1 MHYGIIAAGDG
12 SRLVQEGVERPKPL
26 VELCGKPMIGRLID
40 IFLDCGA
47 ESVSV
52 IVNERMV
59 QVREY
64 LEQRTAL
71 SPVPLRVVVKS
82 TPSSMH
88 SFRELSRVM
97 GRDGRFV
104 LTTVDTVFRP
114 DEFAAYVREF
124 SEAPSDVDAL
134 MAVTGYVDDEK
145 PLYVCAD
152 AQMRVSA
159 FLDSAPSGRCYV
171 SGGIYGLDGKAFEV
185 LDRCLERGV
194 SRMRNFQ
201 RALLEEGL
209 DVRARLFDKI
219 IDVDHAGDIAKAQ
232 AFVCGPGNSDN
243 PQQICQR

>member
-40 IFLDCGA
+40 IFMDCGA

-52 IVNERMV
+52 IVNERMA
-59 QVREY
+59 QVRDY
-64 LEQRTAL
+64 LEQRSAV
-71 SPVPLRVVVKS
+71 SPVPMRVVVKS

-88 SFRELSRVM
+88 SFRELARVM

-104 LTTVDTVFRP
+104 LTTVDTIFRP

-124 SEAPSDVDAL
+124 SEAPAEVDAL

-145 PLYVCAD
+145 PLYVCTD
-152 AQMRVSA
+152 ARMHVSA
-159 FLDSAPSGRCYV
+159 FLDEAPDGPFYV
-171 SGGIYGLDGKAFEV
+171 SGGIYGLDSKAFDV
-185 LDRCLERGV
+185 LERSVERGV

-219 IDVDHAGDIAKAQ
+219 IDVDHADDIAKAW
-232 AFVCGPGNSDN
+232 AFVCDGGKNDN

>member
-1 MHYGIIAAGDG
+1 M
-12 SRLVQEGVERPKPL
+12 
-26 VELCGKPMIGRLID
+26 ELCGKPMIGRLID
-40 IFLDCGA
+40 IFMDCGA

-52 IVNERMV
+52 IVNERMA

-64 LEQRTAL
+64 LEQRSAA

-88 SFRELSRVM
+88 SFRELGRVM

-104 LTTVDTVFRP
+104 LTTVDTIFRP

-152 AQMRVSA
+152 ERMRVSA
-159 FLDSAPSGRCYV
+159 SWTRPLPAPAHV
-171 SGGIYGLDGKAFEV
+171 SGGIYGLDGRAFEV
-185 LDRCLERGV
+185 LERCVERGV

-219 IDVDHAGDIAKAQ
+219 IDVDHAGDIAKAR
-232 AFVCGPGNSDN
+232 AFVCEGGKSDN

>member
-40 IFLDCGA
+40 IFMDCGA

-52 IVNERMV
+52 IVNEHMA
-59 QVREY
+59 QVRDY
-64 LEQRTAL
+64 LEHRVPL
-71 SPVPLRVVVKS
+71 SSVPLRVVVKS

-88 SFRELSRVM
+88 SFRELARVM

-104 LTTVDTVFRP
+104 LTTVDTIFRP

-145 PLYVCAD
+145 PLYVCTD
-152 AQMRVSA
+152 ERMRVSA
-159 FLDSAPSGRCYV
+159 FLDEAPDGPFYV
-171 SGGIYGLDGKAFEV
+171 SGGIYGLDSKAFDV
-185 LDRCLERGV
+185 LERCVERGV

-219 IDVDHAGDIAKAQ
+219 IDVDHADDIAKAR
-232 AFVCGPGNSDN
+232 AFVCDGGKNDN

>member
-40 IFLDCGA
+40 IFMDCGA

-52 IVNERMV
+52 IVNEHMA
-59 QVREY
+59 QVRDY
-64 LEQRTAL
+64 LEHRAPL

-88 SFRELSRVM
+88 SFRELARVM

-104 LTTVDTVFRP
+104 LTTVDTIFRP

-145 PLYVCAD
+145 PLYVCTD
-152 AQMRVSA
+152 ERMRVSA
-159 FLDSAPSGRCYV
+159 FLDEAPDGPFYV
-171 SGGIYGLDGKAFEV
+171 SGGIYGLDFKAFDV
-185 LDRCLERGV
+185 LERCVERGV

-219 IDVDHAGDIAKAQ
+219 IDVDHADDIAKAR
-232 AFVCGPGNSDN
+232 AFVCDGGKNDN
-243 PQQICQR
+243 LQQICQR